1 MSHAQDGSAVVSGP
15 RPAKWKRMAIAI
27 GIAGVLLFAGANA
40 HLVYVAVTS
49 QPDCVLPAKAS
60 GETVKFQAAKPA
72 C

>member
-1 MSHAQDGSAVVSGP
+1 MSHAHDGSAVASGP
-15 RPAKWKRMAIAI
+15 RPVKWKRMAIAI
-27 GIAGVLLFAGANA
+27 AAAGVLLFASANA

-49 QPDCVLPAKAS
+49 QPDCVLPAKGS